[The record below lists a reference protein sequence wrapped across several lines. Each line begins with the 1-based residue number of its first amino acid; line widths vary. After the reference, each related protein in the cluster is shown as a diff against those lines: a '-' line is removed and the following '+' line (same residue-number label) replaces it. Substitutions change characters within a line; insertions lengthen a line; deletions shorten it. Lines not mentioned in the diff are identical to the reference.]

1 MPTPADTPAMS
12 DWHDE
17 LRERGSVITLR
28 PIAIPV
34 IWIAIVLSLL
44 VHLTALLEWLPKL
57 KPLTAD
63 APGTSEKDPAS
74 TPIVAR
80 LGTPAPRPAEPP
92 SAPQAPSA
100 ASQPTPPPRAPPVVI
115 AQRPRV
121 ERPPTPPVV
130 SAPQPRSVPPPEPAP
145 QPEVRPP
152 PPPLTRPPEP
162 QQLPQPQPPMG
173 GDLASYIASRRRAR
187 GASEA
192 SGSPDGA
199 QTESETARRE
209 RIVASNLASV
219 NTPTFND
226 GPKNSGGV
234 FQILRIGYDDAEF
247 AFFGWN
253 REIKRRANM
262 RIEVRRTADDAD
274 IRHAIVRK
282 MMAIIREYEQEDFTW
297 ESVRLGRNIR
307 LSARQRDNADLES
320 FLMLEFF
327 TGAQAR

>member
-1 MPTPADTPAMS
+1 MTD

-34 IWIAIVLSLL
+34 IWIAILLSLL
-44 VHLTALLEWLPKL
+44 VHVTALLEWLPKL
-57 KPLTAD
+57 HPVTAD

-80 LGTPAPRPAEPP
+80 LGNPVAPPAEAS

-100 ASQPTPPPRAPPVVI
+100 ESRPSPERTPPVI
-115 AQRPRV
+115 ARPRPRV
-121 ERPPTPPVV
+121 ERPVSPPVTP
-130 SAPQPRSVPPPEPAP
+130 APAPFAFPPPDPSPPPEARAPPRPVTPAP
-145 QPEVRPP
+145 E
-152 PPPLTRPPEP
+152 
-162 QQLPQPQPPMG
+162 PQPQPPIA

-199 QTESETARRE
+199 QTEDETARRD

-219 NTPTFND
+219 NTRTFND
-226 GPKNSGGV
+226 GPKNSGGI
-234 FQILRIGYDDAEF
+234 FQILRIGYDEAEF

-253 REIKRRANM
+253 RDIKRRANM
-262 RIEVRRTADDAD
+262 KIEVRRAADDVD

-282 MMAIIREYEQEDFTW
+282 MIAIIREHEVEDFTW
-297 ESVRLGRNIR
+297 ESLRLGRNVR
-307 LSARQRDNADLES
+307 LSARQRDNAELEN

-327 TGAQAR
+327 TGPQAR